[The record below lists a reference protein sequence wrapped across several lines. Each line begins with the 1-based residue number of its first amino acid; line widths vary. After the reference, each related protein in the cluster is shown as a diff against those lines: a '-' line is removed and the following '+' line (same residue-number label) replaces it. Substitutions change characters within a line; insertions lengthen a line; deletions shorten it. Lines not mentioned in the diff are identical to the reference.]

1 MAYSL
6 ELCERLRDAVDL
18 MPRMTEKKMFGGIVY
33 LYQGNML
40 AGIWK
45 DHLILRLGAEQASA
59 ALKQKH
65 VKVFDITGKPMKNW
79 VMIHEN
85 RVVGEAALKSWL
97 QKAHDFVGTLPP
109 K

>member
-79 VMIHEN
+79 VMIHESK
-85 RVVGEAALKSWL
+85 VVGEAALKSWL